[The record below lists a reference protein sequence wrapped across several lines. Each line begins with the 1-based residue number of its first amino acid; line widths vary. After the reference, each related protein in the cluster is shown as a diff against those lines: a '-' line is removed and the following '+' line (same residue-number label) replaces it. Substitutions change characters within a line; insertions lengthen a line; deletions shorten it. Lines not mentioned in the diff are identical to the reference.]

1 MTVSTMTKPSAAKL
15 PFAPRPLSDV
25 LGAEV
30 VGFDVRDLNDGAA
43 IPAVKDYL
51 RDCQVLVFR
60 DQDLSGPDMVAFSK
74 LFGPSQYHIL
84 KQFLIPETPEIY
96 VLSNIKKDGKSIGN
110 PYEGIGWHTDQGGN
124 KNPTEY
130 TALYALEVPEVGGAT
145 CFASM
150 YKAYEALPAER
161 KSAIDGLEMIT
172 AYEQQYTTRIKFL
185 EDQGI
190 TDHPYGEP
198 LSAEQ
203 MESAK
208 TRTKRGIVGVNP
220 YNGRTWLY
228 LATMGCV
235 GVDGMKD
242 EDGVAL
248 IGNLV
253 EWATSSPFRY
263 DHAWKKGD
271 LVIWDNRGLF
281 HVAGAWDKVKYRR
294 HIWRCSIGSA
304 D

>member
-1 MTVSTMTKPSAAKL
+1 MTTATMTKPTAAAL
-15 PFAPRPLSDV
+15 PFTPRPLSDV

-30 VGFDVRDLNDGAA
+30 VGFDVRDLADPELTAA
-43 IPAVKDYL
+43 IKDYM
-51 RDCQVLVFR
+51 RTCQVLVFR
-60 DQDLSGPDMVAFSK
+60 DQDLTGPQLVAFSR
-74 LFGPSQYHIL
+74 LFGQSQYHIL

-96 VLSNIKKDGKSIGN
+96 VLSNIKKDGKLIGN
-110 PYEGIGWHTDQGGN
+110 PYEGIGWHTDYGGN

-130 TALYALEVPEVGGAT
+130 TVLYGLEVPEVGGAT

-161 KSAIDGLEMIT
+161 KKAIEGLDMVT

-185 EDQGI
+185 EDKGI
-190 TDHPYGEP
+190 TDHPYGAP

-203 MESAK
+203 MEAAK
-208 TRTKRGIVGVNP
+208 TRVKRGIVSANP
-220 YNGRTWLY
+220 YNDRTWLN

-235 GVDGMKD
+235 GVEGMPDTDGIKLV
-242 EDGVAL
+242 EE
-248 IGNLV
+248 LV
-253 EWATSSPFRY
+253 EWATSAPFRY

-281 HVAGAWDKVKYRR
+281 HVAGEWDKVKYRR
-294 HIWRCSIGSA
+294 HIWRCSIGGA
-304 D
+304 